1 MRRLQKSR
9 NIVDSLRSRI
19 NATLL
24 KTVFLLNKL
33 GINHV
38 LAVFTIPVLS
48 ELISF
53 CRLEIGFHGPEV
65 GTQF

>member
-1 MRRLQKSR
+1 
-9 NIVDSLRSRI
+9 
-19 NATLL
+19 
-24 KTVFLLNKL
+24 
-33 GINHV
+33 
-38 LAVFTIPVLS
+38 LAVFAALVLS

>member
-1 MRRLQKSR
+1 
-9 NIVDSLRSRI
+9 
-19 NATLL
+19 
-24 KTVFLLNKL
+24 
-33 GINHV
+33 